1 LFRSYQIR
9 EVVEARG
16 LGKWRVG
23 WGAGIQGIIKRKG
36 GEEGKGSSFLLLWTG
51 KQAKSIV

>member
-16 LGKWRVG
+16 LGKWRVD